1 MLSIYLIISKKKL
14 LRILIYTLMF
24 PFIFKN
30 YTYPSR
36 KSKQVLTP
44 EETHHG
50 PFHGPQETSRIP
62 ADQTFQMK

>member
-1 MLSIYLIISKKKL
+1 MLSIYLIISKNY
-14 LRILIYTLMF
+14 RILIYTMMF
-24 PFIFKN
+24 PFIFTN
-30 YTYPSR
+30 ELYPSR
-36 KSKQVLTP
+36 KSKQVPTP

>member
-1 MLSIYLIISKKKL
+1 
-14 LRILIYTLMF
+14 MF
-24 PFIFKN
+24 PFIFTN
-30 YTYPSR
+30 ELYPSR
-36 KSKQVLTP
+36 KSKQVPTP